1 MTSNVEV
8 ITGRD
13 TGASMMYMQVD
24 TQEAYCFATI
34 DYGFGNV
41 TDEDDIPDLEAPTE
55 CEDKEKVSELKINC
69 ASEAWLSNERHEDQH
84 NDVEPLMSVNG
95 IEVDYESHNDA
106 AFVQIE
112 LGLEDKDVEEREG
125 LSQIG
130 LTLQALNSPNM

>member
-1 MTSNVEV
+1 
-8 ITGRD
+8 
-13 TGASMMYMQVD
+13 
-24 TQEAYCFATI
+24 
-34 DYGFGNV
+34 
-41 TDEDDIPDLEAPTE
+41 
-55 CEDKEKVSELKINC
+55 
-69 ASEAWLSNERHEDQH
+69 
-84 NDVEPLMSVNG
+84 MSVNG